1 MRGEIGAALVQ
12 GEQLLLVKVAAVGQ
26 RRIDSRAGM
35 ALGAD
40 KAVAAFHLRIGRV
53 DVHFFKIQDS
63 KCFHNGQAAADVA
76 DTQVSDAGHDIT
88 ADIFADFF
96 QIVAQW
102 NFLLLDVSSYIIDD
116 SGNAVEAEFD

>member
-1 MRGEIGAALVQ
+1 
-12 GEQLLLVKVAAVGQ
+12 
-26 RRIDSRAGM
+26 
-35 ALGAD
+35 
-40 KAVAAFHLRIGRV
+40 
-53 DVHFFKIQDS
+53 
-63 KCFHNGQAAADVA
+63 
-76 DTQVSDAGHDIT
+76 VSDAGHDIT